1 MHVRKLIIGI
11 IWIGLT
17 AIYFSVYGIVNTVLD
32 INENGFGP
40 MNLTLCLL
48 PFVVG
53 LLITYMLT
61 YLLEI
66 RPWHKPLWIFLSTI
80 LAVPATLS
88 LIKLYDQQMNAV
100 DLNQHKTL
108 EEHFRAYSLTAQSN
122 GETAPLYVRELTDF
136 VWDKLY
142 LFGPY
147 TTHTQINERLGYEW
161 TKNSLRLSDESS
173 SLLVFVHGGKVV
185 QYLDISLWI
194 QGDPDVTFTP
204 EGAVLRSSKLFTND
218 NRSNQTNLQLIET

>member
-1 MHVRKLIIGI
+1 MRKLIIGI
-11 IWIGLT
+11 AWIGLT
-17 AIYFSVYGIVNTVLD
+17 VIYFFGYGIVNTVLD

-40 MNLTLCLL
+40 MNLTICLL

-61 YLLEI
+61 HLLEI
-66 RPWHKPLWIFLSTI
+66 RHWHKPLWIFLSII

-88 LIKLYDQQMNAV
+88 LIKLFDQQMNAV

-108 EEHFRAYSLTAQSN
+108 EEQFRAYSLTAQSN

-161 TKNSLRLSDESS
+161 TKNTLRLSDESS
-173 SLLVFVHGGKVV
+173 SLLVFVHDGKVV

-194 QGDPDVTFTP
+194 QGDPDATFTP
-204 EGAVLRSSKLFTND
+204 EGAVLRSSKIFTND
-218 NRSNQTNLQLIET
+218 NQSNQTTLQLIET